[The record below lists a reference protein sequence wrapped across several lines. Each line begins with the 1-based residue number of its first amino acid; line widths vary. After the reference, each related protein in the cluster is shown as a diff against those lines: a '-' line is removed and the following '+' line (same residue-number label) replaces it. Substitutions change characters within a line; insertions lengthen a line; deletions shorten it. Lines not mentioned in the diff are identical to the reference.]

1 MFSKRCPRRAFS
13 LMELMVAVAILGFC
27 FVPILTHSQAT
38 VAETEEAQEQVLA
51 RHFLID
57 MVERYRNSP
66 VEELR
71 RLPKTEPTTALGQEP
86 EIVKSDAVLSDRDR
100 VAAQLAAAGAT
111 DAGAKGFTRYVDA
124 SNTMQFT
131 RVAWFIEN
139 GGGPKL
145 HQLFCKVRWLSKL
158 SKGEK
163 SLAVSKLLV
172 N

>member
-1 MFSKRCPRRAFS
+1 MLSRRDGRRAFS
-13 LMELMVAVAILGFC
+13 LMELMVAMAILAFC
-27 FVPILTHSQAT
+27 FVPILTHSQST
-38 VAETEEAQEQVLA
+38 LAETEESQEQVLA

-71 RLPKTEPTTALGQEP
+71 RLPKTEPTVPLGQDP
-86 EIVKSDAVLSDRDR
+86 QIVKDDAVLSDRDR
-100 VAAQLAAAGAT
+100 VAAQLTGAAAT
-111 DAGAKGFTRYVDA
+111 DAGAKGFQRYVEA
-124 SNTMQFT
+124 SKLMQFT
-131 RVAWFIEN
+131 RVAWFVED

-145 HQLFCKVRWLSKL
+145 HQLHCKVRWLSKM

-163 SLAVSKLLV
+163 SLKVSKLLV